1 MNINPFLLTRALSL
15 FVAVVVVIAL
25 RDFMRVAWEI
35 AAPLWFLLVVETALY
50 VFAVVVQSEE
60 GHHDD

>member
-15 FVAVVVVIAL
+15 FVTVVVVIVL

-50 VFAVVVQSEE
+50 IFAVVVQSEE